1 MDAIITYVDGM
12 DPVWQSAY
20 AAYTDTPV
28 LKKRYRDWGTLK
40 YLLRGIEENL
50 PFVRNVYIVV
60 FSQTQI
66 PDWVDT
72 GNVKVVL
79 HEDIIPAKFCPTF
92 NSTTIEMFLH
102 KIEGLDEQ
110 FLYFNDDMFPMMRC
124 EDSDF
129 FQDGNARI
137 GMRSTLLS
145 TGLYK
150 KHCRNSDRLARKAAG
165 KSSSPVFMRP
175 QHICSPMLRSECVA
189 AFDKSEETILRS
201 ISRLREPY
209 NLNQYYFLDYMY
221 HRNRL
226 INKNI
231 SNKHF
236 STAVASA
243 EKICSFIRKPY
254 RSFCCI
260 NDVQMSEEKFNY
272 LREAILSAFEDR
284 FPHKSRFEK

>member
-1 MDAIITYVDGM
+1 
-12 DPVWQSAY
+12 
-20 AAYTDTPV
+20 
-28 LKKRYRDWGTLK
+28 
-40 YLLRGIEENL
+40 
-50 PFVRNVYIVV
+50 
-60 FSQTQI
+60 
-66 PDWVDT
+66 
-72 GNVKVVL
+72 
-79 HEDIIPAKFCPTF
+79 
-92 NSTTIEMFLH
+92 
-102 KIEGLDEQ
+102 
-110 FLYFNDDMFPMMRC
+110 
-124 EDSDF
+124 
-129 FQDGNARI
+129 
-137 GMRSTLLS
+137 
-145 TGLYK
+145 
-150 KHCRNSDRLARKAAG
+150 
-165 KSSSPVFMRP
+165 
-175 QHICSPMLRSECVA
+175 MLRSECVA